1 LIDQSKNY
9 LNNQKTKGF
18 AMSINSSEHEG
29 HQMPRWLTKLL
40 PLIATVVGAGALWI
54 AWFQYIGIMD
64 QPQSEWY
71 AWIRPV
77 LMSLVGLL
85 CMMAA
90 ILFMTAKPSAWSVFV
105 GGLSIIPIM
114 LFSNLVILIFRV
126 IQNIM
131 LGDVDPFLSRVS
143 SSPLKVILNI
153 MVVLIVLSVIQGI
166 KKSKNDN

>member
-1 LIDQSKNY
+1 LINQSKNY
-9 LNNQKTKGF
+9 SINQIAKGF
-18 AMSINSSEHEG
+18 AMSINSSEQVG
-29 HQMPRWLTKLL
+29 GQVPKWLKNLL
-40 PLIATVVGAGALWI
+40 PLIAAVLGAGALWV
-54 AWFQYIGIMD
+54 ARLQYISIMD

-77 LMSLVGLL
+77 LMGLVGIL
-85 CMMAA
+85 CIMAA
-90 ILFMTAKPSAWSVFV
+90 FLFIIGKPSAWSVFV

-126 IQNIM
+126 IQNVM
-131 LGDVDPFLSRVS
+131 QGDANPFLSRVS

-153 MVVLIVLSVIQGI
+153 IVVVIILSVIQGI